1 MSIVYK
7 ETKVIQTDKVRELYL
22 DAGWMAYTEKENII
36 NSIIPN
42 ALQVISAWE
51 GEELVG
57 LIRTVGDGV
66 YIMYVQDILV
76 KKAYQ
81 GRGIGSHLL
90 QTVLSGNKQ
99 IPQKVLM
106 TEDTEKTIKF
116 YEKNGFTKVNGKE
129 TGVAFSRYDR

>member
-22 DAGWMAYTEKENII
+22 DAGWMAYTEKGNII

-66 YIMYVQDILV
+66 YIMYIQDILV

-106 TEDTEKTIKF
+106 TEDKEKTIKF

>member
-1 MSIVYK
+1 MSIIYK
-7 ETKVIQTDKVRELYL
+7 ETKAIQTEKVRELYL
-22 DAGWMAYTEKENII
+22 DAGWIAYTEKENII
-36 NSIIPN
+36 DAIVPN
-42 ALQVISAWE
+42 ALQVISAWD

-57 LIRTVGDGV
+57 LVRTVGDGV
-66 YIMYVQDILV
+66 YIMYIQDILV
-76 KKAYQ
+76 KKAHQ

-90 QTVLSGNKQ
+90 QTILSNNKQ